1 MTQLCNSCDKLTYIV
16 MTNFIYCY
24 HLITKMG
31 QPVMEQLFARIFFV
45 FLCADYFP

>member
-31 QPVMEQLFARIFFV
+31 QPVMVEQLFASILYCLS
-45 FLCADYFP
+45 LC